1 MKPYYWLWLFFW
13 TGWLG
18 GEENSWAQTN
28 PAAGYYAR
36 VLKSAPLAELPA
48 RAAELISR
56 AKTNELE
63 DTTFEVVKAAVAR
76 APAAAPA
83 VVGWIA
89 KTTPPMAGTAAATAV
104 TLVPQLVVYIA
115 RAAAAEAPG
124 RAGEVVAALS
134 RLAPWNYRDI
144 ALGVAKFA
152 PGHEAGIVAGL
163 RTAIPEVGIIM
174 DQNQPKL
181 DANAPN
187 LTVVL
192 DAIAR
197 HGLHF
202 VKLPA
207 NGPDLQLAN
216 LAETRA
222 ALQQP
227 LTVMPTIFDPYST
240 YTILQSPIF
249 YSPYNPAEP

>member
-1 MKPYYWLWLFFW
+1 MNPYYWLWLFF
-13 TGWLG
+13 GAACLG
-18 GEENSWAQTN
+18 GEDNLWAQTN
-28 PAAGYYAR
+28 PPAGYYVR

-48 RAAELISR
+48 RAAELISQ
-56 AKTNELE
+56 AKTNALE
-63 DTTFEVVKAAVAR
+63 DATFEVVKAAVAR

-89 KTTPPMAGTAAATAV
+89 KTTPAMAGTAAATAV
-104 TLVPQLVVYIA
+104 TLVPQLLVYIA
-115 RAAAAEAPG
+115 RAAAAEAPS
-124 RAGEVVAALS
+124 RAGEVVAALT
-134 RLAPWNYRDI
+134 RLAPWNYHDI

-197 HGLHF
+197 RGLH

-207 NGPDLQLAN
+207 NGPDLQLSN